1 MSLGTRVAAC
11 AVLLASLAAG
21 DEFKTPV
28 WIGGAT
34 EGLDVRL
41 DGMPVEVREIRTP
54 EDELILLLVLDM
66 VKFPDRADVA
76 CNAIVEKLHE
86 LGPRFFAG
94 VMTAQDGLRVQ
105 LDPVRGRQ
113 KLRDT
118 LESLDVRGVPGLLD
132 VVVQSSRIADQTLA
146 SAKVRLAV
154 LFVTDGEI
162 EDYRGD
168 YTVPIVNPSDQ
179 RDLSRRFRGQLIQ
192 ERVRSILDSL
202 ESAQAPLFF
211 LHLERQYDDLNE
223 TYQNGISQLAQVTGG
238 RALFAQG
245 PQDIPAMVGHLLDEI
260 AAHTV
265 LTLEADCSRL
275 RRLDVKAG
283 NSPTRHKESVGCAQ
297 PGS

>member
-1 MSLGTRVAAC
+1 MSLDSRLPAC
-11 AVLLASLAAG
+11 AVLLASLAAA

-28 WIGGAT
+28 WIRGAT
-34 EGLDVRL
+34 DQLEVRL
-41 DGMPVEVREIRTP
+41 DGVPVEVREIRTP
-54 EDELILLLVLDM
+54 HDELILLLVLDT

-76 CNAIVEKLHE
+76 RNAIVDKLQD
-86 LGPRFFAG
+86 LGPRYFAG

-105 LDPVRGRQ
+105 LDPVRGRRELRE
-113 KLRDT
+113 KLK
-118 LESLDVRGVPGLLD
+118 SMDVRGVPGLLD

-168 YTVPIVNPSDQ
+168 YTIPIVNPSDQ

-192 ERVRSILDSL
+192 ERIRSILDSL

-211 LHLERQYDDLNE
+211 LHLARQYDDLNE
-223 TYQNGISQLAQVTGG
+223 TYQNGISQLAQFTGG
-238 RALFAQG
+238 TALFAQG
-245 PQDIPAMVGHLLDEI
+245 LQEIPAMVGQLLDEI

-275 RRLDVKAG
+275 RRLEVKAG
-283 NSPTRHKESVGCAQ
+283 KSAAKHKESVGCAQ
-297 PGS
+297 LDS

>member
-1 MSLGTRVAAC
+1 MSLGSRLPAC
-11 AVLLASLAAG
+11 AVLLASLAAAE
-21 DEFKTPV
+21 EFKTPV

-34 EGLDVRL
+34 EELEVRL
-41 DGMPVEVREIRTP
+41 DGAPVEVREVRTP
-54 EDELILLLVLDM
+54 DDGLILLVVLDT

-76 CNAIVEKLHE
+76 RNAIVEKLEE
-86 LGPRFFAG
+86 LGPRYFAG

-105 LDPVRGRQ
+105 LDPVHGRQ
-113 KLRDT
+113 KLREK

-154 LFVTDGEI
+154 LFLTDGEI
-162 EDYRGD
+162 RDYRGD

-202 ESAQAPLFF
+202 ETAQAPLFF
-211 LHLERQYDDLNE
+211 LHLARQYDDLNE
-223 TYQNGISQLAQVTGG
+223 TYQNGISQLAQFTGG
-238 RALFAQG
+238 EALFAQG
-245 PQDIPAMVGHLLDEI
+245 VQEIPAMVGRLLDEI

-275 RRLDVKAG
+275 RRLEVKAG
-283 NSPTRHKESVGCAQ
+283 TSAAKHKESVGCAQ
-297 PGS
+297 LGT

>member
-1 MSLGTRVAAC
+1 MPHGSKVAAC
-11 AVLLASLAAG
+11 AVLLASLAAA

-28 WIGGAT
+28 WIGGAA

-41 DGMPVEVREIRTP
+41 DGKPVEVRDVRTP

-76 CNAIVEKLHE
+76 RNSIVEKLQE
-86 LGPRFFAG
+86 LGPRYLAG

-105 LDPVRGRQ
+105 LDPVRARQ
-113 KLRDT
+113 KLRDK

-132 VVVQSSRIADQTLA
+132 VVVQSSRIADQTL
-146 SAKVRLAV
+146 SSSNVRMAV

-211 LHLERQYDDLNE
+211 LHLARQYDDLNE
-223 TYQNGISQLAQVTGG
+223 TYQNGISQLAQLTGG
-238 RALFAQG
+238 TALFAQG

-275 RRLDVKAG
+275 RRLDIKAG
-283 NSPTRHKESVGCAQ
+283 SSSTRHKESVGCAQ
-297 PGS
+297 IGS